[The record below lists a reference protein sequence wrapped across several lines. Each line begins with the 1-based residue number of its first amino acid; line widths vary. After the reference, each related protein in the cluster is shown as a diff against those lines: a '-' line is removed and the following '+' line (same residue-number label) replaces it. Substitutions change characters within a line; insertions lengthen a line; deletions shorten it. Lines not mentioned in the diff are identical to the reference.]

1 MSTSGDRL
9 TKAPLSDFAWMGA
22 NIIVRIWDKETVHKL
37 LSCRLDWTQKL
48 ENSAIQARFG
58 INLLE
63 ICIFQSIPFEAST
76 SANSHIYDVHF
87 CFVNP
92 FHLHEILNIHI
103 CKFILAASRCVF
115 LFMKHDKMS
124 CYIAMH
130 EKIVEN
136 LPCDAWIQIH
146 GWLVVP
152 CANSCFY
159 L

>member
-1 MSTSGDRL
+1 LWAFVCVCQT
-9 TKAPLSDFAWMGA
+9 

-63 ICIFQSIPFEAST
+63 TLYFSKYSFWSFYFCKFPYLWCTCIA
-76 SANSHIYDVHF
+76 
-87 CFVNP
+87 NP
-92 FHLHEILNIHI
+92 FHIHEILNIHI

-115 LFMKHDKMS
+115 LFLKHDKMS

-146 GWLVVP
+146 GWLVVL